1 MKKSNQIFRTITPA
15 SAAAAKFDTINFHNS
30 NVDSLV
36 ALIDNR
42 NPLSHLDGEF
52 HTSSPS
58 SVSKTVDDLWRQL
71 KEESVED
78 LILNPLSCLKDFD
91 RVYVEDQENVG
102 FGNKVDIRAR
112 GKRRRVAMEPMDDAA
127 LQRQR
132 RMIKN
137 RESAARSRERKQAHQ
152 IELESIASRLE
163 EENERLLKEKAERS
177 KERLKQLWRNRG
189 CHKSYA
195 GVAPSSGSLSIISC
209 DTRSQYPSQNQGPDV
224 I

>member
-137 RESAARSRERKQAHQ
+137 RESAARSRERKQA
-152 IELESIASRLE
+152 
-163 EENERLLKEKAERS
+163 ERS
-177 KERLKQLWRNRG
+177 KERLKQLSQLWRNRG

>member
-177 KERLKQLWRNRG
+177 KERLKQLMAKVIPVMEKQRLPQVICWG
-189 CHKSYA
+189 
-195 GVAPSSGSLSIISC
+195 
-209 DTRSQYPSQNQGPDV
+209 RSFEW
-224 I
+224 

>member
-137 RESAARSRERKQAHQ
+137 RESAARSRERKQA
-152 IELESIASRLE
+152 
-163 EENERLLKEKAERS
+163 ERS